1 MPLHAVIPLLQEVT
15 EYTFHSKVLMLWL
28 EDENPDMGLQYV
40 TSRVLKSAW

>member
-28 EDENPDMGLQYV
+28 EDENPDTDLQYV
-40 TSRVLKSAW
+40 SEQGA